1 MASNAEK
8 TEKIQVLLSDEDLT
22 DLARK
27 IAKLD
32 LAEGDAPVS
41 ISQYVRNLIRKD
53 LGKTLERTNL

>member
-22 DLARK
+22 DLTRK
-27 IAKLD
+27 IAKLA

-53 LGKTLERTNL
+53 LGKTLEKD